1 MDDLQKVIIE
11 FTKQTLRNGNENLGK
26 ILLSEFVEKFSL
38 KADNEMGKLLVDWVS
53 KIQLFPEDANK
64 DSLSLMGLQYLLDK
78 TYDTKKSFATY
89 EIAILEYTLIKT
101 KQIVLE
107 ENIDSIMDPYFMK
120 YDSNSFERI
129 KERLKPLL
137 PFIDL
142 RIVDA
147 EDIVRKVE
155 PLKLLPTE
163 MLVYAYRQKVEKGL
177 VEIQPMRGHMIFKW
191 KSLDKEFN
199 ESWQSETKLR
209 ITNDG
214 FTVEADSDLKRYRSV
229 MGNLI
234 IKGGGTHKW
243 DILIE
248 KLSETIYVGICC
260 IGDQFDK
267 PGDKGFYGWALGS
280 DGYVYFK
287 KDWKQNNAKF
297 KEGDVVT
304 VIVNM
309 YTKHCYFG
317 VNDVINYE
325 VFGNSFPDEI
335 CPFVSLNKGSKVH
348 VKSY

>member
-1 MDDLQKVIIE
+1 MKFILEYLYTFENEQEILKVDNIIEIYYSTIYFNLNDLQKDIIE

-26 ILLSEFVEKFSL
+26 SLLSEFIEKFSL
-38 KADNEMGKLLVDWVS
+38 EADNEMGKLLVDWVS

-89 EIAILEYTLIKT
+89 ELAILEYTLIKT

-107 ENIDSIMDPYFMK
+107 ENVDSIMDPYFME

-137 PFIDL
+137 PLIDL
-142 RIVDA
+142 RIIDS
-147 EDIVRKVE
+147 IQKVE
-155 PLKLLPTE
+155 SLKLFPTE
-163 MLVYAYRQKVEKGL
+163 MITYAYRQKVEKGL

-209 ITNDG
+209 ITNNG

-234 IKGGGTHKW
+234 IKGKGIHKW

-248 KLSETIYVGICC
+248 KLSETIYVGICY
-260 IGDQFDK
+260 IEDQFDK

-287 KDWKQNNAKF
+287 KDGKQNNAKF

-304 VIVNM
+304 VIVSM
-309 YTKHCYFG
+309 DIKLCYFG
-317 VNDVINYE
+317 NV
-325 VFGNSFPDEI
+325 
-335 CPFVSLNKGSKVH
+335 
-348 VKSY
+348 